1 VSARDATAQL
11 ALYRAVGDLRRL
23 EITLAGLDHPAITAE
38 VARIT
43 DQLAR
48 LIPNGEPPERDPEPD
63 DNEPGQG
70 EGFAV
75 AESSLAGREGAIEA
89 GSGFGRYAGGMIDYR
104 ANGSSVEAKR
114 LGANGLLA
122 FEALCR
128 ARDLGHRWMNWRGVT
143 ICQLGG
149 ERVGRCA

>member
-1 VSARDATAQL
+1 VSARDASAQL

-43 DQLAR
+43 DQLGR
-48 LIPNGEPPERDPEPD
+48 LIPDEEPSERDSEPD
-63 DNEPGQG
+63 DNEPGRG

-89 GSGFGRYAGGMIDYR
+89 GSGFGRYPGGKIDYR
-104 ANGSSVEAKR
+104 ANNSSVEAKR
-114 LGANGLLA
+114 LGANALLA
-122 FEALCR
+122 FEALR
-128 ARDLGHRWMNWRGVT
+128 RSRDV
-143 ICQLGG
+143 
-149 ERVGRCA
+149 ASA